1 MEEKRTQIDDIL
13 IIQQGDDVL
22 EFINSINNA
31 SLHIYNAGVLY
42 SDPFG
47 NSMISYRAAIVKNEK
62 VYSFKQRGDIIDDH
76 DGITIFLPN
85 EEILEIANKTFYK
98 DGQAHSIDFKNL

>member
-1 MEEKRTQIDDIL
+1 MKEKRTQIDDIL

-22 EFINSINNA
+22 EFINSKNDA

-42 SDPFG
+42 CDPFG

-62 VYSFKQRGDIIDDH
+62 KYSLKKCGDIIDTRDS
-76 DGITIFLPN
+76 ITIFLPT
-85 EEILEIANKTFYK
+85 EQILEIATKTFYEE
-98 DGQAHSIDFKNL
+98 GQIHIIDFENL